1 MNRLVWGIIQPMMRE
16 VQSKYQQAI
25 RPFCEA
31 PSHQSAAANS
41 RRYLSP
47 NSCPFSS
54 FFFSRWELRAA
65 CSIHRLITPKTS
77 ISLLGSVQNTQL
89 VSVHYL
95 PAAPPE
101 SRRCDVR
108 LTAAG
113 LSGAKWML
121 TTDNVSRWRGAG
133 SSISSSHMSGW
144 WVIIINEEHLPVGA
158 VPLWRGV
165 THLNDYTGRCRLP
178 HWKCNTFNGL

>member
-1 MNRLVWGIIQPMMRE
+1 MESPFIRAPLRTV
-16 VQSKYQQAI
+16 VAI
-25 RPFCEA
+25 CL
-31 PSHQSAAANS
+31 QTAA
-41 RRYLSP
+41 L
-47 NSCPFSS
+47 FL
-54 FFFSRWELRAA
+54 FFSPRWEIRAA

-89 VSVHYL
+89 VRVHYL

-121 TTDNVSRWRGAG
+121 TTDNVGRWRGAG

-165 THLNDYTGRCRLP
+165 THLNDYTGRRRPP